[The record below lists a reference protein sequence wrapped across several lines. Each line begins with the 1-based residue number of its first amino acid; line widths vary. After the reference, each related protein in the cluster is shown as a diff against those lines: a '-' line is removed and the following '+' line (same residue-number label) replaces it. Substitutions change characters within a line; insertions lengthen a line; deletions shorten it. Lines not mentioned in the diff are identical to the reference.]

1 MLTKIDMFKLDH
13 YQLDNRLNDISITI
27 KAGEKIA
34 LLGPSGGGKTS
45 LLNALHQQCADSIAW
60 CPQEHGLVNVL
71 SSYHNMYMGQL
82 EQHNALYNLANLI
95 KPLAK
100 PRQEISQ
107 LAEELGLTDQLWKS
121 VGQLSGGQR
130 QRVSIGRA
138 FYRQQDTFLGDE
150 PVSSLDPIQA
160 QAILQKINQRHSTV
174 IVALHNR
181 KQAMENYTRII
192 GIKAGKLVFDSPT
205 KELIKSKYQA
215 GLLDS
220 LYE

>member
-1 MLTKIDMFKLDH
+1 MFKLDH

-71 SSYHNMYMGQL
+71 SGYHNIYMGQL
-82 EQHNALYNLANLI
+82 EQHSALYNLANLI

-100 PRQEISQ
+100 PKQEISQ
-107 LAEELGLTDQLWKS
+107 LAEELGLSDQLWKS

-160 QAILQKINQRHSTV
+160 QAILQNINQRHSTV
-174 IVALHNR
+174 VVALHNR
-181 KQAMENYTRII
+181 KQAIENYTRII